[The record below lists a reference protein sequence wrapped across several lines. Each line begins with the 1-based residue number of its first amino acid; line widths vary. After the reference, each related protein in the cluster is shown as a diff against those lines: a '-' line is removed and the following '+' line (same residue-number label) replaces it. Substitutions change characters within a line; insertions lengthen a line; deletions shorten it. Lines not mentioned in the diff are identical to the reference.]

1 MNSTI
6 MKMKSIAPALMTM
19 AALTLAENAALA
31 QQWGSPEEL
40 KEFLTPAAGAT
51 LAPIVTNFRKAELMG
66 LNKARLPETPWTSDF
81 WPDAKGSIAD
91 PYMETGAGPLQ
102 RNRALWRAK
111 SAATHVANVFVR
123 ENRPTLV
130 GRAELRKKIANGDR
144 SISDEKINNLSPAEK
159 YDMILGDRDFTFTN
173 KVIEMVDVRDDND
186 LVNPGAGLCHGW
198 APASLNSPRP
208 RHSVTLA
215 TPFGRNV
222 TLYPTDI
229 KALTVFLWGKTNART
244 SFQANGWKCQTGYN
258 QDERGRSADPRCF
271 NVNPAFFHLVAI
283 NHMGIAKH
291 GFAMD
296 KSFTEGVWNHPV
308 YGYDIQYFNVKD
320 RFPYSGLSF
329 KEARVTYDHIR
340 DPFMSY
346 RAPGTKALVG
356 VYMTVHFGNE
366 SRHPNHDATDSPSK
380 DKTKSLTL
388 RYDLELDANDEII
401 GGEWR
406 EYADPFRPTIEETR
420 AYTHPSIVWLAPHG
434 TKAWSVGD
442 VAIENVKWD
451 GQGTAPAAWLNASK
465 TIASQHK
472 EIETIK
478 GDAISIPTPQPLGPL
493 VELLIN
499 LSRN

>member
-1 MNSTI
+1 
-6 MKMKSIAPALMTM
+6 MKKPNLLTPALLTM
-19 AALTLAENAALA
+19 AAMAVAQNAAQA
-31 QQWGSPEEL
+31 QQWGNAEEL
-40 KEFLTPAAGAT
+40 KEFLTPAAGAK
-51 LAPIVTNFRKAELMG
+51 LAPLVTNFRKAEQMG
-66 LNKARLPETPWTSDF
+66 LNKSRLAETPWTSDF

-111 SAATHVANVFVR
+111 SAATHIANVFVR

-130 GRAELRKKIANGDR
+130 KRAELRKNIATASQETID
-144 SISDEKINNLSPAEK
+144 NLSPAEK
-159 YDMILGDRDFTFTN
+159 YDMLLGDKDFTFTN
-173 KVIEMVDVRDDND
+173 KIIEMVDVRDDND

-198 APASLNSPRP
+198 SPASLNVPRP
-208 RHSVTLA
+208 QHSVTLA

-222 TLYPTDI
+222 TFYPTDI

-258 QDERGRSADPRCF
+258 QDEHGRSADPRCF

-283 NHMGIAKH
+283 NHMGINKH

-308 YGYDIQYFNVKD
+308 YGYDISYFNVTAP
-320 RFPYSGLSF
+320 FPFTGLSF
-329 KEARVTYDHIR
+329 KEARTAYNHIR
-340 DPFMSY
+340 DPFMKY

-356 VYMTVHFGNE
+356 VQMTVYFGNE
-366 SRHPNHDATDSPSK
+366 NRHPNHDATDAPSK
-380 DKTKSLTL
+380 DKTKSITL
-388 RYDLELDANDEII
+388 RYDLELSESDEII

-406 EYADPFRPTIEETR
+406 EYANPFKPTVEETR

-442 VAIENVKWD
+442 MAIENVKWD
-451 GQGTAPAAWLNASK
+451 GRGTAPAAWLNASK
-465 TIASQHK
+465 TIASLYK
-472 EIETIK
+472 EIEMIK
-478 GDAISIPTPQPLGPL
+478 GDAISIPTPQPLGPVVDLL
-493 VELLIN
+493 VN
-499 LSRN
+499 LSRK